1 MVIMALAELVITIW
15 SAVLC
20 CGAICRCC
28 KNTPRNATVQYN
40 ATPAYPQQAV
50 VNPGEIPAGVY
61 IPPQTYPAQGQLTAC
76 KLSTHHYLCS

>member
-28 KNTPRNATVQYN
+28 KSAPRNATVQYN

-50 VNPGEIPAGVY
+50 VNPGAITVGVY
-61 IPPQTYPAQGQLTAC
+61 TPPQTYPTQGQMAAC
-76 KLSTHHYLCS
+76 KPSTHHYLYS